1 MFMKEE
7 RQKKGFTIKSIDWR
21 RVKSV
26 FNQRTLI
33 MCAMLAVL
41 VVTGALSIQYTRRT
55 EQTAQEDATARET
68 AQSQTQSDA
77 QPTEETTETGSFFT
91 DYRSERNSV
100 RAQEVANLD
109 SIIQNTATKQETLDE
124 AQARKLEL
132 TDMMEKEVT
141 VEGLLRAKG
150 FSQAIVT
157 LSPESVNV
165 VVADASVT
173 SQQAAQILQIV
184 QNETGQPAQNVKII
198 PAG

>member
-1 MFMKEE
+1 MKEE

-41 VVTGALSIQYTRRT
+41 VVTGAVSIQYTRRA
-55 EQTAQEDATARET
+55 EQTAQENTTVRET
-68 AQSQTQSDA
+68 AQSKTQSDA
-77 QPTEETTETGSFFT
+77 QPTEEAAETGSFFT

-100 RAQEVANLD
+100 RAQEVAYLD

>member
-1 MFMKEE
+1 MKEE

-41 VVTGALSIQYTRRT
+41 VVTGAVSIQYTRRA
-55 EQTAQEDATARET
+55 EQTAQEDTTARET

-77 QPTEETTETGSFFT
+77 QPTEEAAETGSFFT

-100 RAQEVANLD
+100 RAQEVAYLD

-132 TDMMEKEVT
+132 TDMMEKEVP

-165 VVADASVT
+165 VVADSSVT

>member
-1 MFMKEE
+1 MKEE

-41 VVTGALSIQYTRRT
+41 VVTGAVSIQYTRRA
-55 EQTAQEDATARET
+55 EQTAQENTTVRET

-77 QPTEETTETGSFFT
+77 QPTEEAAETGSFFT

-100 RAQEVANLD
+100 RAQEVAYLD

-132 TDMMEKEVT
+132 TDMMEK
-141 VEGLLRAKG
+141 
-150 FSQAIVT
+150 
-157 LSPESVNV
+157 
-165 VVADASVT
+165 
-173 SQQAAQILQIV
+173 
-184 QNETGQPAQNVKII
+184 
-198 PAG
+198 

>member
-1 MFMKEE
+1 MKEE

-41 VVTGALSIQYTRRT
+41 VVTGAVSIQYTRRA
-55 EQTAQEDATARET
+55 EQTAQENTTARET

-77 QPTEETTETGSFFT
+77 QPTQEAAETGSFFT

-100 RAQEVANLD
+100 RAQEVAYLD

-165 VVADASVT
+165 VVGDASVT

>member
-1 MFMKEE
+1 MKEE
-7 RQKKGFTIKSIDWR
+7 RQKKGFAIKSIDWR

-41 VVTGALSIQYTRRT
+41 VVTGAVSIQYTRRA
-55 EQTAQEDATARET
+55 EQTAQENTTVRET

-77 QPTEETTETGSFFT
+77 QPTEEAAETGSFFT

-100 RAQEVANLD
+100 RAQEVAYLD

>member
-1 MFMKEE
+1 MKEE

-41 VVTGALSIQYTRRT
+41 VVTGAVSIQYTRRA
-55 EQTAQEDATARET
+55 EQTAQENTTVRET

-77 QPTEETTETGSFFT
+77 QPTEEAAETGSFFK

-100 RAQEVANLD
+100 RAQEVAYLD

>member
-1 MFMKEE
+1 MKEE

-41 VVTGALSIQYTRRT
+41 VVTGAVSIQYTRRA
-55 EQTAQEDATARET
+55 EQTAQENTTVRET

-77 QPTEETTETGSFFT
+77 QPTEEAAETGSFFT

-100 RAQEVANLD
+100 RAQEVAYLD

-173 SQQAAQILQIV
+173 SQQVAQILQIV

>member
-1 MFMKEE
+1 MKEE

-41 VVTGALSIQYTRRT
+41 VVTGAVSIQYTRRA
-55 EQTAQEDATARET
+55 EQTAQDDATARET
-68 AQSQTQSDA
+68 VQSQTQSDA
-77 QPTEETTETGSFFT
+77 QPTQEAAETGSFFT

-100 RAQEVANLD
+100 RAQEVAYLD

-165 VVADASVT
+165 VVGDASVT

>member
-1 MFMKEE
+1 MKEE

-41 VVTGALSIQYTRRT
+41 VVTGAVSIQYTRRA
-55 EQTAQEDATARET
+55 EQTAQEDTTARET

-77 QPTEETTETGSFFT
+77 QPTEEAAETGSFFT

-100 RAQEVANLD
+100 RAQEVAYLD

-165 VVADASVT
+165 VVADSSVT

>member
-1 MFMKEE
+1 MKEE

-41 VVTGALSIQYTRRT
+41 VVTGAVSIQYTRRA
-55 EQTAQEDATARET
+55 EQTAQENTTVRET

-77 QPTEETTETGSFFT
+77 QPTEEAAETGSFFT
-91 DYRSERNSV
+91 DYLSERNSV
-100 RAQEVANLD
+100 RAQEVAYLD

>member
-1 MFMKEE
+1 MKEE

-41 VVTGALSIQYTRRT
+41 VVTGAVSIQYTRRA
-55 EQTAQEDATARET
+55 EQTAQEDTTARKT

-77 QPTEETTETGSFFT
+77 QPTEEAAETGSFFT

-100 RAQEVANLD
+100 RAQEVAYLD

-165 VVADASVT
+165 VVGDSSVT

>member
-1 MFMKEE
+1 MKEE

-41 VVTGALSIQYTRRT
+41 VVTGAVSIQYTRRA
-55 EQTAQEDATARET
+55 EQTAQEDTTARET
-68 AQSQTQSDA
+68 AQIQTQSDA
-77 QPTEETTETGSFFT
+77 QPTEEAAETGSFFT

-100 RAQEVANLD
+100 RAQEVAYLD

-165 VVADASVT
+165 VVGDSSVT

>member
-1 MFMKEE
+1 MKEE

-41 VVTGALSIQYTRRT
+41 VVTGAVSIQYTRRA

-68 AQSQTQSDA
+68 VQSQTQSDA
-77 QPTEETTETGSFFT
+77 QPTEEAAETGSFFT

-100 RAQEVANLD
+100 RAQEVAYLD

>member
-1 MFMKEE
+1 MKEE

-41 VVTGALSIQYTRRT
+41 VVTGAVSIQYTRRA
-55 EQTAQEDATARET
+55 EQTAQEDTTARET

-77 QPTEETTETGSFFT
+77 QPTEEAAETGSFFT

-100 RAQEVANLD
+100 RAQEVAYLD

-165 VVADASVT
+165 VVGDSSVT

>member
-1 MFMKEE
+1 MKEE

-41 VVTGALSIQYTRRT
+41 VVTGAVSIQYTRRA
-55 EQTAQEDATARET
+55 EQTAQEDTTAWET

-77 QPTEETTETGSFFT
+77 QPTEEAAETGSFFT

-100 RAQEVANLD
+100 RAQEVAYLD

-165 VVADASVT
+165 VVGDSSVT

>member
-1 MFMKEE
+1 MKEE

-41 VVTGALSIQYTRRT
+41 VVTGAVSIQYTRRA
-55 EQTAQEDATARET
+55 EQTAQENTTVRET

-77 QPTEETTETGSFFT
+77 QPTEEAAETGSFFT

-100 RAQEVANLD
+100 RAQEVAYLD

-141 VEGLLRAKG
+141 IEGLLRAKG

>member
-1 MFMKEE
+1 MKEE

-41 VVTGALSIQYTRRT
+41 VVTGAVSIQYTRRA
-55 EQTAQEDATARET
+55 EQTAQEDTTARET
-68 AQSQTQSDA
+68 AQSQTQSDT
-77 QPTEETTETGSFFT
+77 QPTEEAAETGSFFT

-100 RAQEVANLD
+100 RAQEVAYLD

-165 VVADASVT
+165 VVGDSSVT

>member
-1 MFMKEE
+1 MKEE
-7 RQKKGFTIKSIDWR
+7 RQKKCFTIKSIDWR

-41 VVTGALSIQYTRRT
+41 VVTGAVSIQYTRRA
-55 EQTAQEDATARET
+55 EQTAQENTTVRET

-77 QPTEETTETGSFFT
+77 QPTEEAAETGSFFT

-100 RAQEVANLD
+100 RAQEVAYLD

>member
-1 MFMKEE
+1 MKEE

-41 VVTGALSIQYTRRT
+41 VVTGAVSIQYTRRA
-55 EQTAQEDATARET
+55 EQTAQENTTVRET

-77 QPTEETTETGSFFT
+77 QPTEEAAETGSFFT

-100 RAQEVANLD
+100 RAQEVAYLD

-173 SQQAAQILQIV
+173 SQQAAQILQIL

>member
-1 MFMKEE
+1 MKEE

-41 VVTGALSIQYTRRT
+41 VVTGAVSIQYTRRA

-68 AQSQTQSDA
+68 VQSQTQSDA
-77 QPTEETTETGSFFT
+77 QPTQEAAETGSFFT

-100 RAQEVANLD
+100 RAQEVAYLD

-165 VVADASVT
+165 VVGDASVT

>member
-1 MFMKEE
+1 MKEE

-41 VVTGALSIQYTRRT
+41 VVTGAVSIQYTRRA
-55 EQTAQEDATARET
+55 EQTAQEDTTVRET

-77 QPTEETTETGSFFT
+77 QPTEEAAETGSFFT

-100 RAQEVANLD
+100 RAQEVAYLD

>member
-1 MFMKEE
+1 MKEE

-41 VVTGALSIQYTRRT
+41 VVTGAVSIQYTRRA
-55 EQTAQEDATARET
+55 EQTAQEDTTARET
-68 AQSQTQSDA
+68 AQSQTQSDV
-77 QPTEETTETGSFFT
+77 QPTEEAAETGSFFT

-100 RAQEVANLD
+100 RAQEVAYLD

-165 VVADASVT
+165 VVGDSSVT

>member
-1 MFMKEE
+1 MKEE

-41 VVTGALSIQYTRRT
+41 VVTGAVSIQYTRRA
-55 EQTAQEDATARET
+55 EQTAQENTTVRET

-77 QPTEETTETGSFFT
+77 QPTEEAAETGSFFT

-100 RAQEVANLD
+100 RAQEVAYLD

>member
-1 MFMKEE
+1 MKEE

-41 VVTGALSIQYTRRT
+41 VVTGAVSIQYTRRA
-55 EQTAQEDATARET
+55 EQTAQENTTARET

-77 QPTEETTETGSFFT
+77 QPTEEAAETGSFFT

-100 RAQEVANLD
+100 RAQEVAYLD

-157 LSPESVNV
+157 LSPESVNI

>member
-1 MFMKEE
+1 MKEE

-41 VVTGALSIQYTRRT
+41 VVTGAVSIQYTRRA
-55 EQTAQEDATARET
+55 EQTAQENTTVRET

-77 QPTEETTETGSFFT
+77 QPTEEAAETGSFFT

-100 RAQEVANLD
+100 RAQEVAYLD

-173 SQQAAQILQIV
+173 LQQAAQILQIV

>member
-1 MFMKEE
+1 MKEE

-41 VVTGALSIQYTRRT
+41 VVTGAVSIQYTRRA
-55 EQTAQEDATARET
+55 EQTAQENTTVRET

-77 QPTEETTETGSFFT
+77 QPTEEAAETGSFIT

-100 RAQEVANLD
+100 RAQEVAYLD

>member
-1 MFMKEE
+1 MKEE

-41 VVTGALSIQYTRRT
+41 VVTGAVSIQYTRRA
-55 EQTAQEDATARET
+55 EQTAQEDTTARET
-68 AQSQTQSDA
+68 VQSQTQSDA
-77 QPTEETTETGSFFT
+77 QPTEEAAETGSFFT

-100 RAQEVANLD
+100 RAQEVAYLD

-165 VVADASVT
+165 VVGDSSVT